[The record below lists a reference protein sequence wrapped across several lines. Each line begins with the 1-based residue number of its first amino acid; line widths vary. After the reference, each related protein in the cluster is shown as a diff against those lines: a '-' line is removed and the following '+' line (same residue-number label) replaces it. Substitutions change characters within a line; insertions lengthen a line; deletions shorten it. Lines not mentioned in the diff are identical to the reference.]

1 MSAAAAI
8 APLRTVWSH
17 RFAGPAVRAVLVYI
31 VVVEIGVQLAFGQI
45 SLPLLPALGPRH
57 APIPHGVFLSGAV
70 LGTLYAFIAIGL
82 ILVYRANRII
92 NFAQA
97 QLGAVPAVL
106 ALLLMTRQGMPYA
119 LAIPIV
125 VVGGA
130 VLGGVVEVVFVRRFE
145 NASRIILTVA
155 TIGIGFLLLVAEYI
169 TKVWIAGELAIVDTV
184 PTPFQGLSFSIGVA
198 RFFGDHLVIVAVA
211 AVIVV
216 ALGAFFR
223 LTSVGIAV
231 RAAAENR
238 ALARLLGI
246 PVRRIS
252 TIVWILAGLL
262 SAIAV
267 FLRAPLVG
275 LPLTGFVGPTFL
287 LFGLAA
293 AVIARMEHLPTA
305 LLAGML
311 IGVIDNAVVFATRRS
326 ALATAAMLVVIL
338 LALLVQRGG
347 FAQTRAGDAS
357 SWEAVR
363 TLAPVPALLR
373 NLPEVVW
380 GRRLVGAAV
389 LSFALGLPWIV
400 GQSFVGF
407 ASLAVT
413 YAIVG
418 VSLVILTGWNGQ
430 ISLGQFALAGVG
442 AAVAGGLAANW
453 SVDFFLALAI
463 GGMAGALVAVLVGL
477 PALRIQG
484 MFLAVTTLAFA
495 FAVQNFFLREEFF
508 GWLLPR
514 DLAFVERP
522 VLYQRIDLTSE
533 STYLG
538 MTLTAETKFY
548 FVTLAFLGLAIAIA
562 RSLRRYRSG
571 RVLIGVR
578 DNPRLLQAFGV
589 SPAGTRIAAFAIS
602 GFIAALGGVLFA
614 FHQGSVDAA
623 AFTPE
628 RSIEIF
634 VMTVIGGIG
643 AISGAILGAVFVLG
657 LPLLPGLRDIPLIE
671 ILGSGLGVLIVL
683 YFLPGGLAEAVQKI
697 RDVALRW
704 VARRRGL
711 VVPSLLADVRASG
724 DEQGN
729 EMLAELSEREWAFED
744 ATPTSSNG
752 EPREPARAGDDR

>member
-1 MSAAAAI
+1 VSAMA
-8 APLRTVWSH
+8 APLRAAWDH
-17 RFAGPAVRAVLVYI
+17 RFVGPALRAALVY
-31 VVVEIGVQLAFGQI
+31 VLVVEIAMQLAFGQLA
-45 SLPLLPALGPRH
+45 LPLLPEIGPRN
-57 APIPHGVFLSGAV
+57 APIPRGVFLSGAM
-70 LGTLYAFIAIGL
+70 LGTLYSFVAIGL

-97 QLGAVPAVL
+97 QLGAVPAIL
-106 ALLLMTRQGMPYA
+106 ALLLMTRQGMSYW

-125 VVGGA
+125 LVGGA
-130 VLGGVVEVVFVRRFE
+130 LLGGLVEVVFVRRFQD
-145 NASRIILTVA
+145 ASRIILTVA
-155 TIGIGFLLLVAEYI
+155 TIGIGFVLLVGEYF

-184 PTPFQGLSFSIGVA
+184 PTPFQGFTFSLGVA
-198 RFFGDHLVIVAVA
+198 RFFGDHLVIVVVAVA
-211 AVIVV
+211 VVV

-223 LTSVGIAV
+223 LTSVGMAV

-238 ALARLLGI
+238 ALASLLGI
-246 PVRRIS
+246 PVKRVS
-252 TIVWILAGLL
+252 TVVWILAGVL

-311 IGVIDNAVVFATRRS
+311 IGIIDNAVVFATRRS

-338 LALLVQRGG
+338 VALLLQRRGLG
-347 FAQTRAGDAS
+347 QATRTEAS

-363 TLAPVPALLR
+363 TLSPVPMQLR
-373 NLPEVVW
+373 GLPEVVW
-380 GRRLVGAAV
+380 GRRVVGAGVLAFAV
-389 LSFALGLPWIV
+389 AVPWIV
-400 GQSFVGF
+400 GDALVGF
-407 ASLAVT
+407 AALAVI

-430 ISLGQFALAGVG
+430 ISLGQFALAGIG
-442 AAVAGGLAANW
+442 AAVAGGLAANGN
-453 SVDFFLALAI
+453 VDFFLALAL
-463 GGMAGALVAVLVGL
+463 GGIAGALVAVLVGL

-484 MFLAVTTLAFA
+484 LFLAVTTLAFA

-514 DLAFVERP
+514 DLAFVDRP
-522 VLYQRIDLTSE
+522 RLYQRIDLGAE
-533 STYLG
+533 STVLG
-538 MTLTAETKFY
+538 VTLTADAKFY
-548 FVTLAFLGLAIAIA
+548 FVALVFLTLSIGMA
-562 RSLRRYRSG
+562 RSMRRHRSG
-571 RVLIGVR
+571 RVLVGVR
-578 DNPRLLQAFGV
+578 DNPKFLQAFGV
-589 SPAGTRIAAFAIS
+589 NPAAARLAAFAIS
-602 GFIAALGGVLFA
+602 GFIAALGGALFA

-657 LPLLPGLRDIPLIE
+657 LPLLPGLRDVPLIE
-671 ILGSGLGVLIVL
+671 ILGSGLGVLLIL
-683 YFLPGGLAEAVQKI
+683 YFLPGGLAEAVQRV
-697 RDVALRW
+697 RDAALRRIA
-704 VARRRGL
+704 ARRGI
-711 VVPSLLADVRASG
+711 VVPSLVADLRVEDDAEADVIAGVTS
-724 DEQGN
+724 
-729 EMLAELSEREWAFED
+729 REWTLDD
-744 ATPTSSNG
+744 APATAGASNG
-752 EPREPARAGDDR
+752 EPQPATSGGGEA